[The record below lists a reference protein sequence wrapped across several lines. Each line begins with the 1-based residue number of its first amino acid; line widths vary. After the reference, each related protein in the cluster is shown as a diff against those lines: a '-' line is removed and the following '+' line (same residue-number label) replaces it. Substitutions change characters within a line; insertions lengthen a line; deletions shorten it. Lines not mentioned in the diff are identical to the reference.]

1 MPEQLN
7 GNSSV
12 GCPAPHVWS
21 GAFWRF
27 HLGTVGGSKTPFTVR
42 TAEWNLQMAKLLR
55 ILISWLQRLH
65 DRLEP
70 PLEEDNE
77 GGYVPQ
83 EVFENAVR
91 QLAINTD
98 AKIVADYEK
107 QKQKGL

>member
-1 MPEQLN
+1 M
-7 GNSSV
+7 
-12 GCPAPHVWS
+12 
-21 GAFWRF
+21 
-27 HLGTVGGSKTPFTVR
+27 GTVGGSKTPSAVR
-42 TAEWNLQMAKLLR
+42 TAEWNLQMAKLLQ
-55 ILISWLQRLH
+55 ILINWLQRLH

-70 PLEEDNE
+70 PLEVEEDNE
-77 GGYVPQ
+77 GGYVSQ